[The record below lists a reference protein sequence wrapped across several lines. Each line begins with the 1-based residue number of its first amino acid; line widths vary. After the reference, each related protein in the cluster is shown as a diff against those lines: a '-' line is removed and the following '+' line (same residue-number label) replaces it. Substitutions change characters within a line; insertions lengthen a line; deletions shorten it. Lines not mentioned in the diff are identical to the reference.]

1 MKADSK
7 KVKNY
12 IAIAAGASCSA
23 GTASAAIQII
33 DITGISAPNAGL
45 TNDYGSFS
53 VAGAE
58 FYVSHISNG
67 YRGLATK
74 WAGDDNIMMDG
85 SGELKRLVDGDSI
98 GPADDWSSDNNE
110 NSYFGNYDRQLASW
124 GSGSHIGFQLDTD
137 NTPLYGYFEVTWNPD
152 TDAIIDNSVFEFIS
166 GVYEDSGG
174 PITVEYLGNAVQ
186 PAVPEPSSL
195 ALLAL
200 GSAGLA
206 ARRRRRRKAA

>member
-1 MKADSK
+1 MIKQSLK
-7 KVKNY
+7 MRGNNKNIKDY

-33 DITGISAPNAGL
+33 DLTGISEPNAGL
-45 TNDYGSFS
+45 TNNYSSFS

-58 FYVSHISNG
+58 FYLSHISNG

-98 GPADDWSSDNNE
+98 GPADLWNSDNNE
-110 NSYFGNYDRQLASW
+110 NSYFGNYDRELASW
-124 GSGSHIGFQLDTD
+124 GPGSHIGFQLDTD
-137 NTPLYGYFEVTWNPD
+137 NTPLYGYFEVTWDSTTD
-152 TDAIIDNSVFEFIS
+152 TFEFLS
-166 GVYEDSGG
+166 GVYEDSGS
-174 PITVEYLGNAVQ
+174 PMTVEYA
-186 PAVPEPSSL
+186 AIPEPSSL

-206 ARRRRRRKAA
+206 ARRRRKAA

>member
-23 GTASAAIQII
+23 STASAAIQII
-33 DITGISAPNAGL
+33 DMTGISGPNAGL
-45 TNDYGSFS
+45 NEDFVPFS
-53 VAGAE
+53 VAGSE
-58 FYVSHISNG
+58 FFVAHYTSG
-67 YRGLATK
+67 YRGLAPK

-85 SGELKRLVDGDSI
+85 FNELKRLVDGDSI
-98 GPADDWSSDNNE
+98 GPEHDWSSDDNN
-110 NSYFGNYDRQLASW
+110 NSYFGNYDRELASW

-137 NTPLYGYFEVTWNPD
+137 NTALYGYFEVTWNSATD
-152 TDAIIDNSVFEFIS
+152 TFEFLS
-166 GVYEDSGG
+166 GVYEDSGS
-174 PITVEYLGNAVQ
+174 PMTVEYTGNAVQ

-206 ARRRRRRKAA
+206 ARRRRKAA